1 MHEKYK
7 EKGVILVA
15 LSYEP
20 DGVVAPY
27 VAKHKIPYIVG
38 SGAKSSRD
46 AYGIRGYPTAFLID
60 PEGKI
65 AWKGHP
71 MVAEAAIEDLIK
83 KSDPEVRRKLL
94 DQAAA
99 RALGKADRLREQARH
114 AEALAA
120 YDRVVADFKDHAA
133 AKTAQEAAAKIRNDP
148 VIMEAIRKA
157 EIDEQAQRWLTMARV
172 LAKHGAVQDAARY
185 YGTLLKNY
193 PDSRHAEAAR
203 QELAQLPRG

>member
-7 EKGVILVA
+7 DKGVMLVA

-20 DGVVAPY
+20 DSVVAPY
-27 VAKHKIPYIVG
+27 VSKNKIPYIVG
-38 SGAKSSRD
+38 SGAKASRE
-46 AYGIRGYPTAFLID
+46 AYGIRGFPTAFLID
-60 PEGKI
+60 LEGKI

-71 MVAEAAIEDLIK
+71 MVAEAAIEELLK

-99 RALGKADRLREQARH
+99 RALAKADRLLEQGRH

-120 YDRVVADFKDHAA
+120 YDRVVADFKDQAA
-133 AKTAQEAAAKIRNDP
+133 AKTAQEGAAKIRSDP
-148 VIMEAIRKA
+148 VIMEAIRMA
-157 EIDEQAQRWLTMARV
+157 EIDEKAQRWMEMARV
-172 LAKHGAVQDAARY
+172 LARHGAVQDAARY
-185 YGTLLKNY
+185 YSTLLTKY

-203 QELAQLPRG
+203 KELAQLPRG